1 MTTPD
6 PNIRTKSIALV
17 TLTTLLLSLALPV
30 RTTLSAPT
38 TPQAVEITP
47 AAKTQSKELTLDN
60 YGKLPLHFEANEGQ
74 TNSAVRFLAR
84 GHGYTLF
91 LSDSGAT
98 MKLRGTQSERG
109 QAELPAAAVA
119 AVVRMELIGA
129 KPRLEG
135 EAMLEGKVNYLIG
148 NDQKKWHTNVASYER
163 IVYREAWNGIDMVW
177 HGNQSNIEYD
187 FVVKPGADPS
197 QIRFTLRGAQQLHID
212 QAGNLVSQT
221 SVGEMIQ
228 KVPVIYQEADHG
240 RQIIPGKF
248 VLRGKDE
255 VRFEIT
261 QYDRSKTLVI
271 DPLLIYSTYFGGKAT
286 DEALGI
292 SVDNSGQAYIVGRTF
307 ADLSF
312 PIGSA
317 IQPNGLDSVAFVA
330 KLNSAGSNFLYSTF
344 LGNDSEF
351 NTPDTGNCRVGSNL
365 RICGTEAH
373 AVTVGTGGEAIVTG
387 AVINDTNDSTF
398 PVTENA
404 FQKNGVGCIGFSCEH
419 ELRVIDAFVT
429 MLKPDGSGLIYST
442 FFGGSVI
449 DLDPGSTRG
458 ADIGKSVAADS
469 ANRIYVAGITAS
481 NDLPTKN
488 AFQLLNHSSGDGTD
502 AFVAVFDPRQSRGN
516 STLLYSSYLGGKADD
531 QGLGIAVDNARNA
544 YVGGWTAS
552 DDLKT
557 KSPSS
562 LAPLQEGFQGGGFDG
577 FVAKVGTTSSGNASL
592 TYLTYFGGDIND
604 RVESVA
610 VDSAQRA
617 YITGASNSSPDRFPL
632 KNAFDSTQTNGEAFV
647 AKLNAD
653 GTALFYCSFLGGAN
667 DNTPE
672 DGEEGLGIT
681 IDTGGNA
688 YVTGRTTSGTTF
700 PVGPLAPSFSGNIVG
715 SAFIAKIGATVS
727 STTPAKLLYSTTFG
741 GRTAKAEAI
750 ALDPRGNVYI
760 TGTSAGDLP
769 TTPGV
774 FQPKPQGELDG
785 FVAKFSATFNDTIGV
800 FRPSINAFLLRNSNS
815 PGAENINIP
824 FGIAGDLPVAGDWD
838 GNGIDDV
845 GIFRPS
851 TKGWLLRL
859 ENGTTIITLNTF
871 GLNGDI
877 PVVGDWNGD
886 GIDTIG
892 IFRPSTNEWILSNGP
907 NTNNTSPPENIFI
920 VFGQNGDIPIVG
932 DWNGDGIDT
941 PGLFRP
947 GNTQFLLSNG
957 FVGTIDITPF
967 TFGAKGSTPVT
978 GDWDGDGVATIGVF
992 NPGTGQMSLNNTNT
1006 SGNGVGDIV
1015 FSFGLNGD
1023 FVLAGDWDGKAEV
1036 PVN

>member
-1 MTTPD
+1 MTNPE
-6 PNIRTKSIALV
+6 PNIRTKSIALL

-30 RTTLSAPT
+30 RTIFSAPT
-38 TPQAVEITP
+38 TPQITP
-47 AAKTQSKELTLDN
+47 AAKTQSKELTLDA
-60 YGKLPLHFEANEGQ
+60 YGKLPLHFEANQGQ

-98 MKLRGTQSERG
+98 MKLRGTQSELA
-109 QAELPAAAVA
+109 QAESPAVPVA
-119 AVVRMELIGA
+119 AVVCMELIGA

-148 NDQKKWHTNVASYER
+148 NDQQKWHTNIATYER

-177 HGNQSNIEYD
+177 HGNQTNLEYD

-228 KVPVIYQEADHG
+228 KVPVIYQETDHG

-248 VLRGKDE
+248 VLRAKDE
-255 VRFEIT
+255 VGFEIT

-271 DPLLIYSTYFGGKAT
+271 DPLLVYSTYFGGRAA
-286 DEALGI
+286 DEALGVA
-292 SVDNSGQAYIVGRTF
+292 VDNSGQAYIVGRTF

-312 PIGSA
+312 PIGGA
-317 IQPNGLDSVAFVA
+317 VQPNGLNSVAFVA
-330 KLNSAGSNFLYSTF
+330 KLNSTGSNFLYSTF

-351 NTPDTGNCRVGSNL
+351 NEPETGNCHIGSNL
-365 RICGTEAH
+365 LICGTEAH

-387 AVINDTNDSTF
+387 AVINDNNDSTF

-404 FQKNGVGCIGFSCEH
+404 FQNKGLGCIGGCEH
-419 ELRVIDAFVT
+419 EVRVIDAFVT

-442 FFGGSVI
+442 FFGGSALPV
-449 DLDPGSTRG
+449 GVGATRG

-488 AFQLLNHSSGDGTD
+488 AFQFLNQSSGDGTD

-516 STLLYSSYLGGKADD
+516 STLLYSSYLGGNKDD
-531 QGLGIAVDNARNA
+531 QGLGIAVDGARNA
-544 YVGGWTAS
+544 YVVGWTAS

-577 FVAKVGTTSSGNASL
+577 FVAKVGTTSSGNSSL

-667 DNTPE
+667 DNTTE

-700 PVGPLAPSFSGNIVG
+700 PVGPLAPVFSGSNAG

-750 ALDPRGNVYI
+750 ALDLKGNVYI
-760 TGTSAGDLP
+760 TGSSAGDLP

-785 FVAKFSATFNDTIGV
+785 FVAKFSTTFNDTIGV
-800 FRPSINAFLLRNSNS
+800 LRPSSNAFLLRNSNS
-815 PGAENINIP
+815 TGPENINIS

-851 TKGWLLRL
+851 TKEWLLRL
-859 ENGTTIITLNTF
+859 QNGTTIINLIAF
-871 GLNGDI
+871 GLNGDL
-877 PVVGDWNGD
+877 PVAGDWNGD

-892 IFRPSTNEWILSNGP
+892 IFRPSNNEWILTNGP
-907 NTNNTSPPENIFI
+907 NTNNTSPPEDIHI
-920 VFGQNGDIPIVG
+920 IFGQNGDIPIVG
-932 DWNGDGIDT
+932 DWNGDGLDT

-947 GNTQFLLSNG
+947 SNTQFLLSNG
-957 FVGTIDITPF
+957 FLSTIDITPF
-967 TFGAKGSTPVT
+967 TFGALGSRPVT
-978 GDWDGDGVATIGVF
+978 GDWDGDGVTTIGVF
-992 NPGTGQMSLNNTNT
+992 NAGKGQVSLNNTNT
-1006 SGNGVGDIV
+1006 SGNGAGDIV

-1023 FVLAGDWDGKAEV
+1023 FPLAGDWDGKAEV